1 MSQAALSSELQA
13 SVDEFMRGGGKITQ
27 LSWAG
32 VPVDGS
38 AIEPKPV
45 RAFGRFYPAPA
56 APAPEVVAETVAEW
70 CNRVAPP
77 DTAPAAPAAPT
88 VADICEHFGVPV
100 DAQALADYT
109 ADMRPQQEA
118 HVIRQLRRLRAD
130 ARRVLASLDNLE
142 RP

>member
-77 DTAPAAPAAPT
+77 DTAPAAPT
-88 VADICEHFGVPV
+88 VAEICEYFGVPV
-100 DAQALADYT
+100 RALAENT
-109 ADMRPQQEA
+109 ADMRKQHEA
-118 HVIRQLRRLRAD
+118 HLVSQLRSLRAD

>member
-13 SVDEFMRGGGKITQ
+13 SVDEFVREGGKITQ
-27 LSWAG
+27 LDWAG

-38 AIEPKPV
+38 EIEPKPM

-56 APAPEVVAETVAEW
+56 AAAPEVVAETVAEW
-70 CNRVAPP
+70 CNRVAPLDP
-77 DTAPAAPAAPT
+77 APAPPT
-88 VADICEHFGVPV
+88 VAKICEHFSVPV

-118 HVIRQLRRLRAD
+118 YIIRQLRSLRAD

-142 RP
+142 HP

>member
-13 SVDEFMRGGGKITQ
+13 SVDEFVRQGGKITQ
-27 LSWAG
+27 LNYAG

-45 RAFGRFYPAPA
+45 RAFGRMYPAPA
-56 APAPEVVAETVAEW
+56 PAVEAPQAVALPVVEPV
-70 CNRVAPP
+70 P
-77 DTAPAAPAAPT
+77 APAATAAE
-88 VADICEHFGVPV
+88 ICKHFRVPV

-118 HVIRQLRRLRAD
+118 YVIRQLRSLRAD
-130 ARRVLASLDNLE
+130 ARRVLATLDNLE
-142 RP
+142 HP